1 MWYYGGVLTTAL
13 LETELGIVLDVCLCL
28 CAHYLP
34 IYYTCLFI
42 LFSSSFYIFLHL
54 KIGPFSTRIIGQGG
68 GEGSFTHRVHRET
81 SVWRKLKPGERN
93 AILSCSLIN
102 QTFKL
107 NALNDATQ
115 QQLYMLLSLCA
126 DVSTK
131 AA

>member
-13 LETELGIVLDVCLCL
+13 LETELGIVLDVCLWL

-68 GEGSFTHRVHRET
+68 KEVLLIECTEKRVF
-81 SVWRKLKPGERN
+81 SGNSNQAN
-93 AILSCSLIN
+93 A
-102 QTFKL
+102 
-107 NALNDATQ
+107 
-115 QQLYMLLSLCA
+115 MLF
-126 DVSTK
+126 
-131 AA
+131 